1 MRQLTQ
7 SEYFELQTLYQ
18 EVLEAEEQILPIG
31 RHYALIMLLRRFGII
46 EYDKYKAKKVAQ
58 ELLDNGYSKKFY
70 LSRRD
75 PMTAGVFM
83 GLETAFRRV
92 QDVNK
97 QGVETVYKQNYTQ
110 PRYTQTAQPSYQ
122 EVIRQ
127 FPRERKERE

>member
-58 ELLDNGYSKKFY
+58 ELLDNGYSY
-70 LSRRD
+70 
-75 PMTAGVFM
+75 P
-83 GLETAFRRV
+83 
-92 QDVNK
+92 
-97 QGVETVYKQNYTQ
+97 
-110 PRYTQTAQPSYQ
+110 PRTN
-122 EVIRQ
+122 
-127 FPRERKERE
+127 